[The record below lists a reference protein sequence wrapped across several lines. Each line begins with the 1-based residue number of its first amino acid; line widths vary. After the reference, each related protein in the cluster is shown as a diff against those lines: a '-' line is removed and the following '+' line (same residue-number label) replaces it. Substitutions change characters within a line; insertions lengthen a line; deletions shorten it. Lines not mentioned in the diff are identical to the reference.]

1 MIREATKY
9 DIPTLIEMMKDY
21 SAQSPISILQNKDAH
36 DPSHVSKLMEMMI
49 AGRGFILI
57 DDKHRGFLAA
67 IVTGNVWCPEVLEL
81 RELAWWVNPDH
92 RNGTVGGRLWTE
104 FDRKATKMIDDGRI
118 DFVCTSV
125 LSNSPFIDFT
135 KRNYKLLEA
144 TFFRE

>member
-9 DIPTLIEMMKDY
+9 DIPILIGMMRDY
-21 SAQSPISILQNKDAH
+21 SAQSPIAILQDKDAH
-36 DPSHVSKLMEMMI
+36 NPAHVAKMMEMMI
-49 AGRGFILI
+49 VGRGFILL
-57 DDKHRGFLAA
+57 DNEHRGFLAA
-67 IVTGNVWCPEVLEL
+67 IVVNNIWCPDVYEL

-92 RNGTVGGRLWTE
+92 RNGTVGGRLWRE
-104 FDRKATKMIDDGRI
+104 FDRRATKMMDDGRV

-144 TFFRE
+144 TFFRG